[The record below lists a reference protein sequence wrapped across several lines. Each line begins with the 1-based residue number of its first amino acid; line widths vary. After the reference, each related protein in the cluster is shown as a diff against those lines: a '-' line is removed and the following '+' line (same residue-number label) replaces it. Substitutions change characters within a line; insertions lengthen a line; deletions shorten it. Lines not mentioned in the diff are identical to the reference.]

1 MHFDGAFLAEDLFD
15 DGAWVASTDIKEEE
29 EEVISAAIGVSVLN
43 LTDDDLDDDLDYTP
57 SPFLVP
63 PTTSPPP
70 LSVPDAYKVTDAD
83 IIDIRTHAIPF
94 SYSFS
99 PDEGYMVIFPTK
111 EESLKYSALEVRTML
126 PNSGKQTITIGY
138 EIDLMLHQI
147 LLPLTIHPSSKPPPI
162 PMMHQS
168 MMVMSLRM
176 PFLMNKLPLNLIPL
190 YSTQIST
197 TPVTLVHTEAFFLP
211 SWQYS
216 STIFTCSDVP
226 LFGELQHYSLYYGTL
241 L

>member
-138 EIDLMLHQI
+138 EIDSSNDVA
-147 LLPLTIHPSSKPPPI
+147 PDTLTIDNPSEF
-162 PMMHQS
+162 Q
-168 MMVMSLRM
+168 
-176 PFLMNKLPLNLIPL
+176 
-190 YSTQIST
+190 T
-197 TPVTLVHTEAFFLP
+197 TTDTDDASVDDGDEFEDAV
-211 SWQYS
+211 
-216 STIFTCSDVP
+216 SD
-226 LFGELQHYSLYYGTL
+226 E
-241 L
+241 